1 MYLTYAEYT
10 AKGGALASTAYTNCE
25 SEARAHV
32 DRLTHG
38 RITAETRVRDA
49 VKNLMFKLVV
59 YISSIDGI
67 ETGGMKSFSNGSV
80 SATYATPQETRA
92 KIAQYCNDYLYNEV
106 TDDEAEIPLMYA
118 GVIY

>member
-10 AKGGALASTAYTNCE
+10 AKGGALASTAYTNYE
-25 SEARAHV
+25 AEARAHV

-38 RITAETRVRDA
+38 RITAETTVRDA
-49 VKNLMFKLVV
+49 VKNLMFKLVE

-80 SATYATPQETRA
+80 SATYATPQETLA
-92 KIAQYCNDYLYNEV
+92 KIAQYATLYLANEV
-106 TDDEAEIPLMYA
+106 TLDTEIPLMYA

>member
-10 AKGGALASTAYTNCE
+10 ARGGTLTSTAYTNYE
-25 SEARAHV
+25 AEARAHV

-38 RITAETRVRDA
+38 RITAETTVRTA
-49 VKNLMFKLVV
+49 VKNLMFKLVE

-67 ETGGMKSFSNGSV
+67 EPGGMKSFSNGSV

-92 KIAQYCNDYLYNEV
+92 KIAQYCNDYLTNEV
-106 TDDEAEIPLMYA
+106 TLDTEIPLMYA